1 MTMTTISCCYKGNLR
16 CEALH
21 TPSGDRL
28 STDAP
33 IDHEGKGEAFSPTDL
48 VATALG
54 TCVLTVMGITA
65 RRKGWRIEGAAVEV
79 EKIMTSEGP
88 RSIKALKLRI
98 TMPPELSDE
107 QVKLLQRVVDTCPV
121 KRNLEEGIAMEFS
134 WS

>member
-1 MTMTTISCCYKGNLR
+1 MTTISCCYKGNLR
-16 CEALH
+16 CESRH
-21 TPSGDRL
+21 NPSGDRL
-28 STDAP
+28 ATDAP

-65 RRKGWRIEGAAVEV
+65 RRKGWKIEGAAIEV
-79 EKIMTSEGP
+79 EKIMTTEGP
-88 RSIKALKLRI
+88 RSIEALKLRI

-107 QVKLLQRVVDTCPV
+107 QVQLLKRVVDTCPV
-121 KRNLEEGIAMEFS
+121 KRSLKEGIAMEFS

>member
-1 MTMTTISCCYKGNLR
+1 MTTISCCYKGNLR

-21 TPSGDRL
+21 PPSGDRL
-28 STDAP
+28 TTDAP

-54 TCVLTVMGITA
+54 TCVLTLMGITA

-107 QVKLLQRVVDTCPV
+107 RVKLLQRVVDTCPV
-121 KRNLEEGIAMEFS
+121 KRSLEEGIAMEFS